1 MASSAIVVVR
11 KHGKSEGSPWPRG
24 TVGLVSSL
32 STFLLIFKRTPW
44 TVVVPDV
51 AFSFPSPKKFHL
63 SAPFSISWLSWVG
76 CELSESYIHIYCFD
90 FDAVGLSLATTYM
103 HSPKTGKW
111 GWQGRLGLGN
121 IYIISNYVPC
131 DLITDA
137 WMRSKLPWP
146 SF

>member
-1 MASSAIVVVR
+1 MAERHSWPGIIFVNISSYIQENTMN
-11 KHGKSEGSPWPRG
+11 GGGSRRCFQLSVPQKIPSFCP
-24 TVGLVSSL
+24 VFHFLVKL
-32 STFLLIFKRTPW
+32 GWVW
-44 TVVVPDV
+44 TE
-51 AFSFPSPKKFHL
+51 
-63 SAPFSISWLSWVG
+63 WVI
-76 CELSESYIHIYCFD
+76 YTIIHIYCFD